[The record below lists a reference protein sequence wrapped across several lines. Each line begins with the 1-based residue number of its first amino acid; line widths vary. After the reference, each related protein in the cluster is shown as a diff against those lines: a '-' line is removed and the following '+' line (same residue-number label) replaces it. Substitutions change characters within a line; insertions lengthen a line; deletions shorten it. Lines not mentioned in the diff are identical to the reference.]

1 MSSLFTSLLLAV
13 AQAQRSDF
21 VQVENEMIML
31 QAFDWPSI
39 SDGKRPA
46 FINSLV
52 AQMDDVI
59 ASGTFC

>member
-1 MSSLFTSLLLAV
+1 MLSLFASLLLSV

-21 VQVENEMIML
+21 VKVENDMIML

-52 AQMDDVI
+52 AQMDEVI
-59 ASGTFC
+59 TSGIYH